1 MGVQQQRTYP
11 VQRLRSRRIVAWF
24 IGLGLLVCA
33 SVTVCV
39 NRTVR
44 ENPASPNPPVQP
56 VETSEPVA
64 ETEPLKTADAAVAP
78 PQSAD
83 RVVVDA
89 AAVPTELTLED
100 GNAIKAGLLEQ
111 LEQSTV
117 DDRDFLLE
125 MTQNAPVSIENGRLR
140 IGIWTA
146 EEHAN
151 RLELL
156 LRGPFDA
163 TATPLW
169 GADVTKQGEQWS
181 VGEVMRAERLRR
193 R

>member
-1 MGVQQQRTYP
+1 M
-11 VQRLRSRRIVAWF
+11 QRLRSRRIVAWF

-44 ENPASPNPPVQP
+44 ENPTTPNPPVQP
-56 VETSEPVA
+56 VETAEPVA
-64 ETEPLKTADAAVAP
+64 ETEPLKTADAAMAP

-89 AAVPTELTLED
+89 AAVPTEPTLED

-125 MTQNAPVSIENGRLR
+125 MTRNAPVSIENGRLR
-140 IGIWTA
+140 IGIWTV

-163 TATPLW
+163 TGAPLW
-169 GADVTKQGEQWS
+169 GADVTKQGDRWS